1 MATKLEIFQKLL
13 YKKHDL
19 VKCIFST
26 LIFQTTITMLVVIYS
41 NSLQINQ
48 LFKHSLFSTFI
59 ILLLLNIV
67 LIVAMT
73 KQNIAF
79 STRFIIFILFSI
91 LQGIIISISTMYIK
105 KEIIISAML
114 STISIF
120 TIFLVAGMLLV
131 YYNINLSWMNVYL
144 IIALLG
150 LLIWIIISSI
160 SPLKNNGRT
169 GIMTAG
175 LILFSIFI
183 LYDTN
188 RILLKYNNI
197 NIDCI
202 RGALDYYLDI
212 LNIFSFSLDS
222 R

>member
-1 MATKLEIFQKLL
+1 MATKLEIFEKLL
-13 YKKHDL
+13 YKKQEL

-26 LIFQTTITMLVVIYS
+26 LIFQTVITMLVVIYS
-41 NSLQINQ
+41 NSLQIIQ
-48 LFKHSLFSTFI
+48 LFKKRSFATFMILLVVNI
-59 ILLLLNIV
+59 ILIF
-67 LIVAMT
+67 AMT
-73 KQNIAF
+73 THNMAF

-91 LQGIIISISTMYIK
+91 LQGIIISIGTVYIK

-120 TIFLVAGMLLV
+120 TIFLIAGMSLV
-131 YYNINLSWMNVYL
+131 YYNINLSWMNIYL
-144 IIALLG
+144 LIALLG
-150 LLIWIIISSI
+150 LLIWVIINSI
-160 SPLKNNGRT
+160 SPIKNNGRT

-188 RILLKYNNI
+188 RILLKYHNV